1 MERAVRLIA
10 TEPFHPFV
18 FLSTLPKNAC
28 LAIIGS
34 GVERNQNGSEPMSA
48 CLASPHGICN
58 GEMNGQPVLFIA
70 DSNSSTIR
78 VVTLKD
84 GNISTLIGGDI
95 DPTVIQRSKKG
106 TMINVSFSA
115 IQTRI
120 SLLSVIWMVV
130 YQRLNYNIR

>member
-1 MERAVRLIA
+1 M
-10 TEPFHPFV
+10 
-18 FLSTLPKNAC
+18 
-28 LAIIGS
+28 AIIGS

-84 GNISTLIGGDI
+84 GNTSTLIGGDT
-95 DPTVIQRSKKG
+95 DPSVIPTSKQR
-106 TMINVSFSA
+106 MINVSFSA
-115 IQTRI
+115 IRTRI
-120 SLLSVIWMVV
+120 SLLSVIWMAVDI
-130 YQRLNYNIR
+130 RLNYNIQWVLLFIIHRRDCFSRTRSTTNSNTWI